1 MYQAALPF
9 IGFGFFDNFIM
20 ISAVSYISHNI
31 IPVLLCNL
39 CPQGEYIDSTIGVA
53 LGISTMT
60 GTWVKCVIKHD
71 GYKIGQGREGS
82 VVLQNMD
89 ISVYS

>member
-20 ISAVSYISHNI
+20 ITAVSYILHSI
-31 IPVLLCNL
+31 MPVALYTLS
-39 CPQGEYIDSTIGVA
+39 PQGEYIDSTIGVA

-60 GTWVKCVIKHD
+60 G
-71 GYKIGQGREGS
+71 RSS
-82 VVLQNMD
+82 VL
-89 ISVYS
+89 